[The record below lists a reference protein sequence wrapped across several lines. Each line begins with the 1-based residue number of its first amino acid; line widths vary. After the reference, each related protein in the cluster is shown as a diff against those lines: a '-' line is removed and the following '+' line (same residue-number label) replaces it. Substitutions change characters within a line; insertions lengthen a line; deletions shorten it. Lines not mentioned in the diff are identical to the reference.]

1 MYIFFYLIVGKVFL
15 FFNFFYVEFINEDQG
30 CGEVYEF
37 SII

>member
-1 MYIFFYLIVGKVFL
+1 L
-15 FFNFFYVEFINEDQG
+15 FYVEFISEDQG

>member
-1 MYIFFYLIVGKVFL
+1 L
-15 FFNFFYVEFINEDQG
+15 FYVEFINEDQG